1 MSAFC
6 RAVISGV
13 VSVAPVERFYGV
25 QNSRRLLEFTV
36 LVEQPGFGEGAEPR
50 RSPFRVAVFD
60 EALMD
65 LCGSLELHQRVV
77 VDADLVNEQWQGKDG
92 RLRDSMRLS
101 ARNVVAGRAVGSRR
115 QGGHS
120 ASGCGA
126 PQPSS
131 SSRSL
136 LPGEGMEDEDIPF

>member
-6 RAVISGV
+6 RVVISGV

-65 LCGSLELHQRVV
+65 LCGALELHQRVV

-126 PQPSS
+126 LQPPSS
-131 SSRSL
+131 PRSL

>member
-6 RAVISGV
+6 RVVISGV

-120 ASGCGA
+120 SSGCGT
-126 PQPSS
+126 PQPPS

>member
-6 RAVISGV
+6 RVVISGV

-25 QNSRRLLEFTV
+25 QSSRRLLEFTV
-36 LVEQPGFGEGAEPR
+36 LVEQPGFGEGSEPR

-65 LCGSLELHQRVV
+65 LCGALELHQRVV

-101 ARNVVAGRAVGSRR
+101 ARNVVAGRAVGSCR
-115 QGGHS
+115 QGGHA

-126 PQPSS
+126 PQPPS
-131 SSRSL
+131 SSRPL
-136 LPGEGMEDEDIPF
+136 LPGAGMEDEDIPF

>member
-36 LVEQPGFGEGAEPR
+36 LVEQPGFGEGAAPR

-60 EALMD
+60 EALMN

-120 ASGCGA
+120 ASGCGT
-126 PQPSS
+126 PQPPS

>member
-6 RAVISGV
+6 RVVISGV

-126 PQPSS
+126 PQPPS
-131 SSRSL
+131 SSRPP
-136 LPGEGMEDEDIPF
+136 LPDAGMEDEDIPF